1 MRASHYIYR
10 TPLGIEY
17 KLYLLTR
24 EVDCPLGK
32 ATLPKEL
39 SETM

>member
-1 MRASHYIYR
+1 MRANRNVYG

-32 ATLPKEL
+32 AALPKEL